1 MIWDVKLFKIK
12 IQASNLRKTTYEG
25 TETDNTFT
33 KIIDL
38 SNQLTKQEAFLS

>member
-25 TETDNTFT
+25 TETDYTFT
-33 KIIDL
+33 KTIDL
-38 SNQLTKQEAFLS
+38 PNQLTKQEAFLS

>member
-25 TETDNTFT
+25 TETDYAST
-33 KIIDL
+33 KTIDL
-38 SNQLTKQEAFLS
+38 PNQLTKQEAFLS

>member
-1 MIWDVKLFKIK
+1 MIWDVKLLKIK

-25 TETDNTFT
+25 TETDYTFT
-33 KIIDL
+33 KTIDL